1 MKILTPV
8 LAAAAI
14 AAALT
19 SAPANAQTNQP
30 WCATDRDG
38 AMNCIYPTLTACEQT
53 VRGEGG
59 ECVLVG
65 VGCKHQQAQ

>member
-8 LAAAAI
+8 LAAAA
-14 AAALT
+14 LM

-38 AMNCIYPTLTACEQT
+38 AMNCIYPTLEACEQT

-59 ECVLVG
+59 ACVVNPS
-65 VGCKHQQAQ
+65 

>member
-14 AAALT
+14 AVALM
-19 SAPANAQTNQP
+19 SAPSNAQTNLP

-38 AMNCIYPTLTACEQT
+38 AMNCTYPTLEVCEQT

-59 ECVLVG
+59 ACVPNPRS
-65 VGCKHQQAQ
+65 